1 MMRIAVCDDNIED
14 LKWMCQTV
22 RTAQESLKI
31 RPAGLSVFE
40 GGGALMEKLQEGQ
53 TFDLY
58 FLDLLMPD
66 IHGIDLGQQIR
77 LGDERADI
85 AYTTSSPEFALDAYS
100 VHALDYLI
108 KPVEQEKVVYVL
120 KRVAKRLAQ
129 DEKKFCLHIRGDKLE
144 VPMNQICYAENVSRC
159 VNLVLAG
166 GNRLVGVTNRSS
178 FETSVASLLEAPG
191 FVQCHK
197 SFVVNLL
204 YVNDFMGD
212 SLFLDNGQ
220 RIPVSRSQVT
230 PVRRV
235 WLAYAAARGMGD
247 G

>member
-1 MMRIAVCDDNIED
+1 
-14 LKWMCQTV
+14 
-22 RTAQESLKI
+22 
-31 RPAGLSVFE
+31 
-40 GGGALMEKLQEGQ
+40 
-53 TFDLY
+53 
-58 FLDLLMPD
+58 
-66 IHGIDLGQQIR
+66 
-77 LGDERADI
+77 
-85 AYTTSSPEFALDAYS
+85 
-100 VHALDYLI
+100 
-108 KPVEQEKVVYVL
+108 
-120 KRVAKRLAQ
+120 
-129 DEKKFCLHIRGDKLE
+129 
-144 VPMNQICYAENVSRC
+144 MNQICYAENVSRC